1 MTREEYIN
9 KRLEMKDDPS
19 QKLAI
24 EIATIKYFLIKANIV
39 NSEDFE
45 EMQKIVREKLIRE
58 SVAEMSDEKFEES
71 VKQYDILN
79 LDVAK
84 ALFGGLFK

>member
-24 EIATIKYFLIKANIV
+24 EISTIKYFLIKANIF

-45 EMQKIVREKLIRE
+45 KTYKIIREK
-58 SVAEMSDEKFEES
+58 
-71 VKQYDILN
+71 
-79 LDVAK
+79 
-84 ALFGGLFK
+84 GGYTVRWLKSFFRTLSKRKRFATRTARFCA

>member
-9 KRLEMKDDPS
+9 KRLEMEDDPS

-39 NSEDFE
+39 NSEDFKKT
-45 EMQKIVREKLIRE
+45 QKMVREKLIRE

-71 VKQYDILN
+71 IKQYDIFN
-79 LDVAK
+79 SDVAK

>member
-9 KRLEMKDDPS
+9 KRLEMKDEPS

-24 EIATIKYFLIKANIV
+24 EIATIKYFLIKANV
-39 NSEDFE
+39 FNSEDFE

-58 SVAEMSDEKFEES
+58 SVAEMSDEKFEEN
-71 VKQYDILN
+71 VKQYEIFN
-79 LDVAK
+79 SDV
-84 ALFGGLFK
+84 

>member
-9 KRLEMKDDPS
+9 KRLETEDDLS

-24 EIATIKYFLIKANIV
+24 EIATIKYFLIKANIA

-45 EMQKIVREKLIRE
+45 EMQKIVREKSIRK
-58 SVAEMSDEKFEES
+58 SVTEMSDEKFEEI
-71 VKQYDILN
+71 VKQYEIFN
-79 LDVAK
+79 SDVAK
-84 ALFGGLFK
+84 ALFGGII